1 MSEGSLNVCC
11 CSNYWL
17 PYQLFQVVNLRY
29 ALDRII
35 GGQAKVTN
43 TVSKQERKVVAY
55 HECGHVLVSWMLEH
69 TDALLKVWLQPQI
82 QVYKIMMTLLL
93 HAQYFKNY

>member
-1 MSEGSLNVCC
+1 MK
-11 CSNYWL
+11 
-17 PYQLFQVVNLRY
+17 Y
-29 ALDRII
+29 ALDRIL

-69 TDALLKVWLQPQI
+69 TDALLKVCLQPQMQI
-82 QVYKIMMTLLL
+82 YKIMMTLLL
-93 HAQYFKNY
+93 HAQIIN